1 MMVVSW
7 ASGACSREETFQL
20 GPLSKCGFPPLRFGY
35 HGVANIRRARRVP
48 ALPSKGEPV
57 ADIEKTFIMIK
68 PDAVRDRKT
77 GLIIDRIER
86 CGLTIEKME
95 KCELDEDLVKVHYA
109 HLADKPFFG
118 DIVDFMTSG
127 PVVKMV
133 VSGLSAVSKMR
144 TLMGA
149 TNPLD
154 AAPGTIRGD
163 FANDVNANIIHGS
176 DSLENAAIEI
186 ERFFG

>member
-1 MMVVSW
+1 M
-7 ASGACSREETFQL
+7 
-20 GPLSKCGFPPLRFGY
+20 
-35 HGVANIRRARRVP
+35 
-48 ALPSKGEPV
+48 

-133 VSGLSAVSKMR
+133 VSGEGAVAKCRS
-144 TLMGA
+144 LMGA
-149 TNPLD
+149 TNPAE

-163 FANDVNANIIHGS
+163 FGLIMDENVIHGS
-176 DSLENAAIEI
+176 DSPESAEREI
-186 ERFFG
+186 GIFFE

>member
-1 MMVVSW
+1 M
-7 ASGACSREETFQL
+7 AIQ
-20 GPLSKCGFPPLRFGY
+20 
-35 HGVANIRRARRVP
+35 
-48 ALPSKGEPV
+48 
-57 ADIEKTFIMIK
+57 KTYSMIK
-68 PDAVRDRKT
+68 PDGVRNGHIGEIVNRFERAGLTVERMELGMVTLDQAKANYAEHEGKPFYD
-77 GLIIDRIER
+77 GLISYI
-86 CGLTIEKME
+86 
-95 KCELDEDLVKVHYA
+95 
-109 HLADKPFFG
+109 
-118 DIVDFMTSG
+118 TSG

-133 VSGLSAVSKMR
+133 ISGEGAVAKVR

>member
-1 MMVVSW
+1 MEQYRDFAFVYDELMNEVDYNGWVKYI
-7 ASGACSREETFQL
+7 E
-20 GPLSKCGFPPLRFGY
+20 
-35 HGVANIRRARRVP
+35 
-48 ALPSKGEPV
+48 
-57 ADIEKTFIMIK
+57 DIIK
-68 PDAVRDRKT
+68 NVRDRKI
-77 GLIIDRIER
+77 GEIVARIER
-86 CGLTIEKME
+86 SGLVIERME
-95 KCELDEDLVKVHYA
+95 MTTLERATVEEHYA

-118 DIVDFMTSG
+118 SLCDFMTSG

-163 FANDVNANIIHGS
+163 FAVDVNANVIHGS
-176 DSLENAAIEI
+176 DCLENAEIEI
-186 ERFFG
+186 KRFFG

>member
-1 MMVVSW
+1 M
-7 ASGACSREETFQL
+7 GL
-20 GPLSKCGFPPLRFGY
+20 GHARTYLKGY
-35 HGVANIRRARRVP
+35 LMA
-48 ALPSKGEPV
+48 
-57 ADIEKTFIMIK
+57 IEKTFIMIK
-68 PDAVRDRKT
+68 PDAVRDRKI
-77 GLIIDRIER
+77 GEIVARIER
-86 CGLTIEKME
+86 SGLVIERME
-95 KCELDEDLVKVHYA
+95 MTTLERATVEEHYA

-118 DIVDFMTSG
+118 SLCDFMTSG

-163 FANDVNANIIHGS
+163 FAVDVNANGIHGA
-176 DSLENAAIEI
+176 DGLENAEI
-186 ERFFG
+186 ESKRFFG

>member
-1 MMVVSW
+1 
-7 ASGACSREETFQL
+7 
-20 GPLSKCGFPPLRFGY
+20 
-35 HGVANIRRARRVP
+35 
-48 ALPSKGEPV
+48 
-57 ADIEKTFIMIK
+57 MIK

-133 VSGLSAVSKMR
+133 VSGEGAVAKCRLSAVSKMR

>member
-1 MMVVSW
+1 M
-7 ASGACSREETFQL
+7 AA
-20 GPLSKCGFPPLRFGY
+20 
-35 HGVANIRRARRVP
+35 
-48 ALPSKGEPV
+48 
-57 ADIEKTFIMIK
+57 IESTFIMIK
-68 PDAVRDRKT
+68 PDAVRDRKV
-77 GLIIDRIER
+77 GEIITRIER
-86 CGLTIEKME
+86 SGLTIERME
-95 KCELDEDLVKVHYA
+95 MAVLDPEVVRVHYA

-118 DIVDFMTSG
+118 NLVEFMTGG

-133 VSGLSAVSKMR
+133 VTGLGAIGKMR

-163 FANDVNANIIHGS
+163 FAVDVNSNVIHGS
-176 DSLENAAIEI
+176 DGPESAAAEI

>member
-1 MMVVSW
+1 M
-7 ASGACSREETFQL
+7 
-20 GPLSKCGFPPLRFGY
+20 
-35 HGVANIRRARRVP
+35 P
-48 ALPSKGEPV
+48 AMEQ
-57 ADIEKTFIMIK
+57 TFIMIK
-68 PDAVRDRKT
+68 SDAVRDRKT

-86 CGLTIEKME
+86 SGLTIEKME
-95 KCELDEDLVKVHYA
+95 KCVLDDETVKVHYA
-109 HLADKPFFG
+109 HLADKPFFPNL
-118 DIVDFMTSG
+118 VAFMTSG

-163 FANDVNANIIHGS
+163 FAVDVNANVIHGS